1 MPQLKISL
9 NDYSKLGIFSTQLHL
24 PVASHLGSSKKQPD
38 FLCGRY
44 LGLYYIY
51 HLQWMYYMLL
61 YLPAKKWQQD
71 IEKYN

>member
-24 PVASHLGSSKKQPD
+24 PVASHLGSNKKQQPD

-51 HLQWMYYMLL
+51 HLQ
-61 YLPAKKWQQD
+61 
-71 IEKYN
+71 